1 MARNPHRPKPRSDA
15 WDAHLT
21 EAQRWQA
28 YDLFRR
34 SPWYEVAEWARE
46 EFGLERAPARSA
58 MYRWAARMRGQESAH
73 RIEQAV
79 TARDE
84 IGALANTAAAD
95 AALIDAYKSL
105 AADLALKG
113 NAADAVKYTVMAM
126 EIGNAQRKAAELE
139 LKARAQDTKDE
150 QLKLAREKFE
160 AAEDRLR
167 AVREA
172 LAAPKNADGG
182 LSPETLKKIEE
193 AAGLL

>member
-1 MARNPHRPKPRSDA
+1 MRTTARKTKPRSDA
-15 WDAHLT
+15 WDADLT

-34 SPWYEVAEWARE
+34 SPWYAVAEWAHK
-46 EFGLERAPARSA
+46 EFGLRRAPGRGAL
-58 MYRWAARMRGQESAH
+58 YRWARRMRQDESAR

-84 IGALANTAAAD
+84 IGALAGTAAAD

-113 NAADAVKYTVMAM
+113 NASDAVKYTVMAM

-139 LKARAQDTKDE
+139 LKARAQETKDA
-150 QLKLAREKFE
+150 QLRLAREKFE
-160 AAEDRLR
+160 AAEARLAEAKDVVSDAKLTDAER
-167 AVREA
+167 TAKIREIF
-172 LAAPKNADGG
+172 G
-182 LSPETLKKIEE
+182 L
-193 AAGLL
+193 

>member
-1 MARNPHRPKPRSDA
+1 MRTTARKTKPRSDA
-15 WDAHLT
+15 WDADLT

-34 SPWYEVAEWARE
+34 SPWYAVAEWAHK
-46 EFGLERAPARSA
+46 EFGLRRAPGRGAL
-58 MYRWAARMRGQESAH
+58 YRWARRMRQDESAR

-84 IGALANTAAAD
+84 IGALAGTAAAD

-139 LKARAQDTKDE
+139 LKARAQETKDA
-150 QLKLAREKFE
+150 QLRLAREKFE
-160 AAEDRLR
+160 AAEARLAEAKDVVSDAKLTDAER
-167 AVREA
+167 TAKIREIF
-172 LAAPKNADGG
+172 G
-182 LSPETLKKIEE
+182 L
-193 AAGLL
+193 

>member
-1 MARNPHRPKPRSDA
+1 MNAPQKSKPRSDA
-15 WDAHLT
+15 WDADLT

-34 SPWYEVAEWARE
+34 SPWYAVAEWAHK
-46 EFGLERAPARSA
+46 EFGLRRAPGRGAL
-58 MYRWAARMRGQESAH
+58 YRWARRMRQDESAR

-79 TARDE
+79 AARDE
-84 IGALANTAAAD
+84 IGALAGTAAAD

-139 LKARAQDTKDE
+139 LKARAQETKDAA
-150 QLKLAREKFE
+150 LKLAREKFE
-160 AAEDRLR
+160 AAEARLASAKEVVSDAKLTDAER
-167 AVREA
+167 TAKMREIF
-172 LAAPKNADGG
+172 G
-182 LSPETLKKIEE
+182 L
-193 AAGLL
+193 